1 MADRSTFAD
10 ARLSDDD
17 QRLVIVRDVVQFR
30 VLTVFDLS
38 TRAVLLEK
46 TIRFDS
52 NLYDTP
58 QIQLSHDG
66 RLLAWAN
73 RDNRTDKSSL
83 TVWDL
88 NANKERFCLPRRDR
102 FGTFQLSPDGKL
114 LALFAPWGF
123 QLFDTATGATVHS
136 LERIFVQHSMPTFS
150 PDSKFV
156 AVDDYSGGIIRVFDT
171 ASGKLCFHSAKS
183 CAPQF
188 LPDGSLF
195 GVRDSG
201 RPATHPEHYF
211 FIPEIVVWSS
221 GDWTEKQAFVYDL
234 GASPLSGTIIP
245 NALPI
250 GRANEFALLYETGN
264 GWQGSSKGSP
274 IAVTGLGRP
283 LALNI
288 PRGLG
293 LDVVNYATG
302 ATKTYH
308 LDGRPLLSQYS
319 FSQFVAPQ
327 AGKILIPQSDNTAAV
342 WSIPPRRSYR
352 AVAAM
357 AGILAAIGVLGYA
370 LLLVIR
376 RLVRRYRRR
385 QTEPQTL

>member
-1 MADRSTFAD
+1 MADYLEAMAKDYHTGQTLEAFKEMADRSTFAD

-38 TRAVLLEK
+38 TRTVLLEK

-183 CAPQF
+183 CA
-188 LPDGSLF
+188 
-195 GVRDSG
+195 
-201 RPATHPEHYF
+201 A
-211 FIPEIVVWSS
+211 IPSRR
-221 GDWTEKQAFVYDL
+221 F
-234 GASPLSGTIIP
+234 
-245 NALPI
+245 
-250 GRANEFALLYETGN
+250 
-264 GWQGSSKGSP
+264 
-274 IAVTGLGRP
+274 
-283 LALNI
+283 
-288 PRGLG
+288 
-293 LDVVNYATG
+293 
-302 ATKTYH
+302 
-308 LDGRPLLSQYS
+308 
-319 FSQFVAPQ
+319 
-327 AGKILIPQSDNTAAV
+327 AV
-342 WSIPPRRSYR
+342 WSQGFRPPGNAPR
-352 AVAAM
+352 
-357 AGILAAIGVLGYA
+357 
-370 LLLVIR
+370 
-376 RLVRRYRRR
+376 
-385 QTEPQTL
+385 TLFLYS